1 MNKKFA
7 AIGVMA
13 LTLTTC
19 SSPSQAIESKPIVSQ
34 VVSAPQQT
42 MLDAIQSMNRQA
54 ILVSN
59 TKKLNKAIS
68 SLKKY
73 VGKTWYVFSGNTPNG
88 WDCSGLTM
96 WTYEQLGIELKHSAS
111 AQKNYSKPHKYSASK
126 AKVGDIIAFG
136 WDGLSSAGHVGIYI
150 GNGKM
155 IHSPAPGHRTMIQSI
170 KSFSKYGY
178 SKVTYTRIVKTI

>member
-19 SSPSQAIESKPIVSQ
+19 STPSQAEQPKPIVSN
-34 VVSAPQQT
+34 VVTAPTFVDGLVEIQQKSKV
-42 MLDAIQSMNRQA
+42 SMNTTN
-54 ILVSN
+54 L
-59 TKKLNKAIS
+59 KKAIS
-68 SLKKY
+68 NLKKY

-111 AQKNYSKPHKYSASK
+111 AQKNYSKPHKYSQAK
-126 AKVGDIIAFG
+126 AKVGDIVAFG
-136 WDGLSSAGHVGIYI
+136 WNGWTGAGHVGIYI

-155 IHSPAPGHRTMIQSI
+155 IHAPAPGHRTVVETV
-170 KSFSKYGY
+170 KSFAKYGY
-178 SKVTYTRIVKTI
+178 SKVTYTRIVKTN

>member
-1 MNKKFA
+1 MIKKFA

-19 SSPSQAIESKPIVSQ
+19 STPSQAIEPKPIALQ
-34 VVSAPQQT
+34 AVSAPTSFVDSLKHLQAKAQ
-42 MLDAIQSMNRQA
+42 INMNTDKMK
-54 ILVSN
+54 S
-59 TKKLNKAIS
+59 TIS

-111 AQKNYSKPHKYSASK
+111 AQKNSGKKYK
-126 AKVGDIIAFG
+126 TPKIGDIVAFG
-136 WDGLSSAGHVGIYI
+136 WKGWTGAGHVGIYI
-150 GNGKM
+150 GDGKM
-155 IHSPAPGHRTMIQSI
+155 IHAPMPGHRTTVESVAH
-170 KSFSKYGY
+170 FSKNGY
-178 SKVTYTRIVKTI
+178 SKVTYTRLIKTN

>member
-19 SSPSQAIESKPIVSQ
+19 STPSQANEQKPIVSK
-34 VVSAPQQT
+34 VISAPKAFMDSLQELTIKAQ
-42 MLDAIQSMNRQA
+42 I
-54 ILVSN
+54 N
-59 TKKLNKAIS
+59 TNTFKLNNAIS
-68 SLKKY
+68 HLKKY
-73 VGKTWYVFSGNTPNG
+73 VGKTWYVFSGNTPRG

-111 AQKNYSKPHKYSASK
+111 VQKNSGIKHKTPK
-126 AKVGDIIAFG
+126 IGDIVAFG
-136 WDGLSSAGHVGIYI
+136 WKGWSGAAHVGIYI

-155 IHSPAPGHRTMIQSI
+155 IHAPSPGHKTMIQSVA
-170 KSFSKYGY
+170 SFARYGY
-178 SKVTYTRIVKTI
+178 SKVTYTRIVKTN

>member
-19 SSPSQAIESKPIVSQ
+19 STPSQAYEQKPTVSK
-34 VVSAPQQT
+34 VVTAPSF
-42 MLDAIQSMNRQA
+42 MNSLKELEIKAKISMNT
-54 ILVSN
+54 N
-59 TKKLNKAIS
+59 KLNSAIS
-68 SLKKY
+68 HLKKY
-73 VGKTWYVFSGNTPNG
+73 VGKTWYVFSGNTPRG

-111 AQKNYSKPHKYSASK
+111 VQKNSGIKHKTPK
-126 AKVGDIIAFG
+126 IGDIVAFG
-136 WDGLSSAGHVGIYI
+136 WKGWSGAAHVGIYI

-155 IHSPAPGHRTMIQSI
+155 IHAPSPGHRTMVENIA
-170 KSFSKYGY
+170 KFAKYGY
-178 SKVTYTRIVKTI
+178 SKVTYTRIVQTN

>member
-1 MNKKFA
+1 LIKKIA

-19 SSPSQAIESKPIVSQ
+19 SSPARGVEQKPIVTT
-34 VVSAPQQT
+34 VVTPKSS
-42 MLDAIQSMNRQA
+42 MLDMEPFYAKMKIA
-54 ILVSN
+54 AN
-59 TKKLNKAIS
+59 TTKLNNAIS
-68 SLKKY
+68 HLKKY
-73 VGKTWYVFSGNTPNG
+73 VGKTWYVFSGSTPRG

-96 WTYEQLGIELKHSAS
+96 WTYAQVGIDLKHSAS
-111 AQKNYSKPHKYSASK
+111 AQKNYSKPHKYSQAK

-136 WDGLSSAGHVGIYI
+136 WNGWSGAGHVGIYI

-155 IHSPAPGHRTMIQSI
+155 IHAPAPGHKTMIQSV

-178 SKVTYTRIVKTI
+178 SKVTYTRLIKTN

>member
-1 MNKKFA
+1 MIKKFA

-19 SSPSQAIESKPIVSQ
+19 SSPSRAEELKPIVSK
-34 VVSAPQQT
+34 VDSPKSS
-42 MLDAIQSMNRQA
+42 LSMESFYA
-54 ILVSN
+54 KLKIAAN
-59 TKKLNKAIS
+59 TKKINNAIY

-73 VGKTWYVFSGNTPNG
+73 VGKTWYVFSGNTPRG

-96 WTYEQLGIELKHSAS
+96 WTYGQIGIELKHSAS
-111 AQKNYSKPHKYSASK
+111 AQKNYSKPHRYSQAK

-136 WDGLSSAGHVGIYI
+136 WNGWSGAGHVGIYI

-155 IHSPAPGHRTMIQSI
+155 IHAPAPGHRTVIQTVA
-170 KSFSKYGY
+170 SFAKYGY
-178 SKVTYTRIVKTI
+178 SKVTYTRILKTQ